1 MFPPTS
7 ASTETASLERAGQ
20 ISKTIGYYV
29 AFAALG
35 LIGASLG
42 PTLSGL
48 AEHTQTR
55 LNEISFLF
63 AVRSPGFLL
72 GSFFGGRLYD
82 RASGHPVMAVVL
94 VIITMMMALTPLI
107 SQLWLLA
114 AALLILGAARGAL
127 DVGGNTL
134 LIWVHR
140 HRVGPFMNGLHFFFG
155 LGAFLSPIIIAQTV
169 LISGD
174 ITWAYWVLALL
185 MLPVIVWLLRLP
197 SPTPPAVSKGGT
209 VGRADHRST
218 ARLKG
223 DQITNLP

>member
-1 MFPPTS
+1 
-7 ASTETASLERAGQ
+7 
-20 ISKTIGYYV
+20 
-29 AFAALG
+29 
-35 LIGASLG
+35 
-42 PTLSGL
+42 
-48 AEHTQTR
+48 
-55 LNEISFLF
+55 
-63 AVRSPGFLL
+63 
-72 GSFFGGRLYD
+72 
-82 RASGHPVMAVVL
+82 MAVVL